1 MAVHAWHTAK
11 EWYISFVLCG
21 IFRQESADNGLVLS
35 ARTPNAKA
43 FFKTRVAEY
52 AQGEVFMEN
61 EAFIEEIKV
70 GFGVVV
76 LGFLRAFFKRFIR
89 GLAILENKLHCALK
103 KRLHADAA
111 A

>member
-1 MAVHAWHTAK
+1 
-11 EWYISFVLCG
+11 
-21 IFRQESADNGLVLS
+21 
-35 ARTPNAKA
+35 
-43 FFKTRVAEY
+43 
-52 AQGEVFMEN
+52 MEN